1 MSLGLV
7 VVTGGGSGIGA
18 ATVAQL
24 RHADYDVLATGRRAD
39 SLQRVALETGCET
52 FAGDIAKMVD
62 NERLRERVEASP
74 TPLVGL
80 VNAAGVNYDG
90 TVGEAT
96 LEEWNETIAVNLTG
110 AFDVTRQLLPALRSN
125 AGSIVMVASVA
136 ADRAPNGAAAY
147 AVSKAGMAMLGYVLA
162 VEEGRGEHPVR
173 CNVVNP
179 GWTRTEMA
187 DREMGTFAAATGQ
200 DVESAYRELSRLVP
214 LGRPAL
220 AAEVAQVIVWLLGA
234 DASYVNGATLSVDGG
249 HRLVDAGTVP
259 FDFTVQPRST
269 VEPT

>member
-1 MSLGLV
+1 MPHGLV

-24 RHADYDVLATGRRAD
+24 RRADYEVLATGRRAE
-39 SLQRVALETGCET
+39 SLEGVATRTGCST
-52 FAGDIAKMVD
+52 FAGDISKFID
-62 NERLRERVEASP
+62 NERLREVVESAS

-90 TVGEAT
+90 TVAQAT
-96 LEEWNETIAVNLTG
+96 LEEWNQTMAVNVTG
-110 AFDVTRQLLPALRSN
+110 TFDVTRQLLPALRSN

-136 ADRAPNGAAAY
+136 AERAPNGAAAY

-162 VEEGRGEHPVR
+162 VEEGRGERPVR

-187 DREMGTFAAATGQ
+187 EREMAAFAAATDG
-200 DVESAYRELSRLVP
+200 DVESAYVELSRLVP
-214 LGRPAL
+214 LGRPAH
-220 AAEVAQVIVWLLGA
+220 ADEIAQVIVWLLGPG
-234 DASYVNGATLSVDGG
+234 ASYVNGATVSVDGG

-259 FDFTVQPRST
+259 FDFTVEPRT
-269 VEPT
+269 NL

>member
-1 MSLGLV
+1 LSHGLV

-18 ATVAQL
+18 AVVAQL
-24 RHADYDVLATGRRAD
+24 RAEGYDVLATGRRAE
-39 SLQRVALETGCET
+39 SLKDVATATGCAT
-52 FAGDIAKMVD
+52 FVGDVAKIID
-62 NERLRERVEASP
+62 NERLREVVEASIS
-74 TPLVGL
+74 PLVGL

-96 LEEWNETIAVNLTG
+96 LEEWNQTMAVNLTG
-110 AFDVTRQLLPALRSN
+110 TFDVTRQLLPSLRKN

-162 VEEGRGEHPVR
+162 VEEGRGDRPVR

-187 DREMGTFAAATGQ
+187 DREMAAFGAATGV
-200 DVESAYRELSRLVP
+200 DVESAYHQLSRLVP
-214 LGRPAL
+214 LGRPAH
-220 AAEVAQVIVWLLGA
+220 AAEVAQAIVWLLGPA
-234 DASYVNGATLSVDGG
+234 ASYVNGATVSVDGG

-259 FDFTVQPRST
+259 FDFV
-269 VEPT
+269 VEPRATQ

>member
-1 MSLGLV
+1 M
-7 VVTGGGSGIGA
+7 TGGGSGIGA

-24 RHADYDVLATGRRAD
+24 RRADYDVLATGRRGD
-39 SLQRVALETGCET
+39 SLKAVATETGCAT
-52 FAGDIAKMVD
+52 FIGDVAKTID
-62 NERLRERVEASP
+62 NERLREELEASP
-74 TPLVGL
+74 APLVGL
-80 VNAAGVNYDG
+80 VNAAGVNYQS

-96 LEEWNETIAVNLTG
+96 LEEWNQTIAVNLTG
-110 AFDVTRQLLPALRSN
+110 TFDVTRQLLPALRENS
-125 AGSIVMVASVA
+125 GSIVMVASVA
-136 ADRAPNGAAAY
+136 ADRAPSGAAAY

-162 VEEGRGEHPVR
+162 VEEGRGERPVR

-187 DREMGTFAAATGQ
+187 DREMGAFADANGV

-220 AAEVAQVIVWLLGA
+220 ANEVAQVIVWLLGPL
-234 DASYVNGATLSVDGG
+234 ASYVNGATVSVDGG

-259 FDFTVQPRST
+259 FDFTIAPRT
-269 VEPT
+269 IL

>member
-1 MSLGLV
+1 LSKGLV

-24 RHADYDVLATGRRAD
+24 RAGDYDVLATGRRNN
-39 SLQRVALETGCET
+39 ALKSAAAATGCST
-52 FAGDIAKMVD
+52 FVGDVAKIVD
-62 NERLRERVEASP
+62 NERLREVVEQSA

-80 VNAAGVNYDG
+80 VNAAGVNYQG

-96 LEEWNETIAVNLTG
+96 LEEWNQTMAVNLTG
-110 AFDVTRQLLPALRSN
+110 AFDVTRQLLPALREN

-162 VEEGRGEHPVR
+162 VEEGRGERPVR

-187 DREMGTFAAATGQ
+187 DREMGAFGAANGV
-200 DVESAYRELSRLVP
+200 DVDAAYREMSRLVP

-220 AAEVAQVIVWLLGA
+220 ADEVAQVIAWLLGPT
-234 DASYVNGATLSVDGG
+234 ASYVNGATVSVDGG

-259 FDFTVQPRST
+259 FDFNIRPRT
-269 VEPT
+269 LP

>member
-18 ATVAQL
+18 ATVARL
-24 RHADYDVLATGRRAD
+24 RADGYDVLATGRR
-39 SLQRVALETGCET
+39 SEVLNQVASATGCTT
-52 FAGDIAKMVD
+52 FVGDVANVAD
-62 NERLRERVEASP
+62 NDRLRDVVEQLG

-80 VNAAGVNYDG
+80 VNAAGVNIDG
-90 TVGEAT
+90 TVGEVT
-96 LEEWNETIAVNLTG
+96 LGEWNQTIAVNLTG
-110 AFDVTRQLLPALRSN
+110 AFDVTRQLLPALREN

-136 ADRAPNGAAAY
+136 ADRAPRGAAAY

-162 VEEGRGEHPVR
+162 VEEGRGERPVR

-187 DREMGTFAAATGQ
+187 DREMAAFATGFGG
-200 DVESAYRELSRLVP
+200 DVDAAYDEVSSLVP

-220 AAEVAQVIVWLLGA
+220 ASEVAQVIAWLLGPS
-234 DASYVNGATLSVDGG
+234 ASYVNGATLSVDGG
-249 HRLVDAGTVP
+249 HRHVDAGTVP
-259 FDFTVQPRST
+259 FDFTVRPRHSS
-269 VEPT
+269 

>member
-1 MSLGLV
+1 LSDGLV

-24 RHADYDVLATGRRAD
+24 RDVGYEVLATGRRAE
-39 SLQRVALETGCET
+39 ALMGVSAATGCAT
-52 FAGDIAKMVD
+52 FAGDVAKMID
-62 NERLRERVEASP
+62 NERLRERVASFDA
-74 TPLVGL
+74 PLVGL
-80 VNAAGVNYDG
+80 VNAAGVNYEG

-110 AFDVTRQLLPALRSN
+110 TFDVTRQLLPALRASG
-125 AGSIVMVASVA
+125 GSIVMVASVA
-136 ADRAPNGAAAY
+136 ADRAPSGAAAY

-162 VEEGRGEHPVR
+162 VEEGRGGRPVR

-187 DREMGTFAAATGQ
+187 DREMRAFGAATGG

-220 AAEVAQVIVWLLGA
+220 AHEVAQVIVWLLGPL
-234 DASYVNGATLSVDGG
+234 ASYVNGATVSVDGG

-259 FDFTVQPRST
+259 FDFTVTPR
-269 VEPT
+269 EAP

>member
-1 MSLGLV
+1 LSLGLI

-24 RHADYDVLATGRRAD
+24 CRADYSVLATGRRDGA
-39 SLQRVALETGCET
+39 LKGVAEETGCET
-52 FAGDIAKMVD
+52 FVGDVAKIID
-62 NERLRERVEASP
+62 NQRLREKVESSSV
-74 TPLVGL
+74 PLVGL
-80 VNAAGVNYDG
+80 VNAAGVNSQG

-96 LEEWNETIAVNLTG
+96 LEEWNQTIAVNLTG
-110 AFDVTRQLLPALRSN
+110 AFDVTRQLLPALRRSG
-125 AGSIVMVASVA
+125 GSIVMVASVA
-136 ADRAPNGAAAY
+136 AERAPNGAAAY

-187 DREMGTFAAATGQ
+187 DGEMTAFGAAHGF
-200 DVESAYRELSRLVP
+200 DVESAYGELSRLVP
-214 LGRPAL
+214 LGRPAHVN
-220 AAEVAQVIVWLLGA
+220 EVAQVIVWLLGPG
-234 DASYVNGATLSVDGG
+234 ASYVNGATVSVDGG

-259 FDFTVQPRST
+259 FDFL
-269 VEPT
+269 VEPRTGP

>member
-1 MSLGLV
+1 LSRGLV

-24 RHADYDVLATGRRAD
+24 CTDGYEVLATGRRAE
-39 SLQRVALETGCET
+39 SLKGVAAATGCAT
-52 FAGDIAKMVD
+52 FVGDVAKIID
-62 NERLRERVEASP
+62 NERLRETVESSP

-96 LEEWNETIAVNLTG
+96 LEEWNQTIAVNLTG
-110 AFDVTRQLLPALRSN
+110 TFDVTRQLLPSLRAN

-136 ADRAPNGAAAY
+136 AERAPNGAAAY

-187 DREMGTFAAATGQ
+187 DREMAAFGATTGV
-200 DVESAYRELSRLVP
+200 DVDAAYQELSRLVP

-220 AAEVAQVIVWLLGA
+220 ADEVAQVIVWLLGPG
-234 DASYVNGATLSVDGG
+234 ASYVNGATVSVDGG

-259 FDFTVQPRST
+259 FDFSVAPRAT
-269 VEPT
+269 P

>member
-1 MSLGLV
+1 VSLGLV

-24 RHADYDVLATGRRAD
+24 RRAGYEVLATGRRGD
-39 SLQRVALETGCET
+39 SLQVVADETGCET
-52 FAGDIAKMVD
+52 FVGDVAKTID
-62 NERLRERVEASP
+62 NERLRERVESFA

-80 VNAAGVNYDG
+80 VNSAGVNYPG
-90 TVGEAT
+90 AVGEAT

-110 AFDVTRQLLPALRSN
+110 PFDVTRQLLPALRRSG
-125 AGSIVMVASVA
+125 GSIVMVASVA
-136 ADRAPNGAAAY
+136 ADRTPNGAAAY

-187 DREMGTFAAATGQ
+187 DREMAAFGAVNGMG
-200 DVESAYRELSRLVP
+200 VESAYRELSRLVP

-220 AAEVAQVIVWLLGA
+220 ADEVAQVIVWLLGA
-234 DASYVNGATLSVDGG
+234 GASYVNGATLSVDGG
-249 HRLVDAGTVP
+249 HRLIDAGTVP
-259 FDFTVQPRST
+259 FDFS
-269 VEPT
+269 VEPRTTH

>member
-1 MSLGLV
+1 LPQGLV
-7 VVTGGGSGIGA
+7 GVTGGGSGIGA

-24 RHADYDVLATGRRAD
+24 RRAEYEVLATGRRSE
-39 SLQRVALETGCET
+39 SLKGVAAATGCET
-52 FAGDIAKMVD
+52 FVGDVARVVD
-62 NERLRERVEASP
+62 NERLRERVERSSV
-74 TPLVGL
+74 PLVGL
-80 VNAAGVNYDG
+80 VNAAGVNYVG

-96 LEEWNETIAVNLTG
+96 IEEWNQTIAVNLTG
-110 AFDVTRQLLPALRSN
+110 AFDVTRQLLPALRS
-125 AGSIVMVASVA
+125 GSGAIVMVASVA
-136 ADRAPNGAAAY
+136 ADRAPSGAAAY

-187 DREMGTFAAATGQ
+187 DRDMGAFAAANGL

-220 AAEVAQVIVWLLGA
+220 AEEIAPVIVWLLGPA
-234 DASYVNGATLSVDGG
+234 ASYVNGATMSVDGG

-259 FDFTVQPRST
+259 FDFTVEPRAT
-269 VEPT
+269 L

>member
-1 MSLGLV
+1 LPHGLV

-24 RHADYDVLATGRRAD
+24 RRADYDVLATGRRAE
-39 SLQRVALETGCET
+39 SLKGVAAETGCAT
-52 FAGDIAKMVD
+52 FVGDIAKMID
-62 NERLRERVEASP
+62 NERLRGVVESS
-74 TPLVGL
+74 TVPLLGL

-96 LEEWNETIAVNLTG
+96 LEEWNRTMAVNLTG
-110 AFDVTRQLLPALRSN
+110 AFDVTRQLLPSLRAN

-162 VEEGRGEHPVR
+162 VEEGRGERPVR

-187 DREMGTFAAATGQ
+187 DREMASFAAATGV
-200 DVESAYRELSRLVP
+200 DVETAYDQLSRLVP

-220 AAEVAQVIVWLLGA
+220 ADEVAQVIVWLLGPG
-234 DASYVNGATLSVDGG
+234 ASYVNGATVSVDGG

-259 FDFTVQPRST
+259 FDFTVEPRSL
-269 VEPT
+269 

>member
-1 MSLGLV
+1 MPHGLV

-24 RHADYDVLATGRRAD
+24 RRADYDVLATGRRAE
-39 SLQRVALETGCET
+39 SLKGVAAETGCAT
-52 FAGDIAKMVD
+52 FVGDIAKMID
-62 NERLRERVEASP
+62 NERLREVVESS
-74 TPLVGL
+74 TVPLLGL

-96 LEEWNETIAVNLTG
+96 LEEWNRTMAVNLTG
-110 AFDVTRQLLPALRSN
+110 AFDVTRQLLPSLRAN

-162 VEEGRGEHPVR
+162 VEEGRGERPVR

-187 DREMGTFAAATGQ
+187 DREMASFAAATGV
-200 DVESAYRELSRLVP
+200 DVETAYDQLSRLVP

-220 AAEVAQVIVWLLGA
+220 ADEVAQVIVWLLGPGA
-234 DASYVNGATLSVDGG
+234 GYVNGATVSVDGG

-259 FDFTVQPRST
+259 FDFTVEPRSL
-269 VEPT
+269 

>member
-1 MSLGLV
+1 MSRGLV

-24 RHADYDVLATGRRAD
+24 RRADYDVVATGRRVD
-39 SLQRVALETGCET
+39 ALKTVSEQTGCAT
-52 FAGDIAKMVD
+52 FVGDVAKIVD
-62 NERLRERVEASP
+62 NERLREVVESAAA
-74 TPLVGL
+74 PLVGL
-80 VNAAGVNYDG
+80 VNAAGVNYEG

-96 LEEWNETIAVNLTG
+96 LEEWNHTLAVNLTG
-110 AFDVTRQLLPALRSN
+110 AFDVTRQLLPALREN

-136 ADRAPNGAAAY
+136 ADRAPSGAAAY

-187 DREMGTFAAATGQ
+187 DREMTAFAAMNGL
-200 DVESAYRELSRLVP
+200 DVESAYREMSRLVP
-214 LGRPAL
+214 LGRPAH
-220 AAEVAQVIVWLLGA
+220 ADEVAQVVLWLLGSA
-234 DASYVNGATLSVDGG
+234 ASYVNGATVSVDGG

-259 FDFTVQPRST
+259 FEFT
-269 VEPT
+269 VEPRTN

>member
-1 MSLGLV
+1 MSQGLV

-24 RHADYDVLATGRRAD
+24 RRADYEVLATGRRSE
-39 SLQRVALETGCET
+39 SLKSVAAESGCET
-52 FAGDIAKMVD
+52 FVGDIAKVVD
-62 NERLRERVEASP
+62 NERLREKVESSLV
-74 TPLVGL
+74 PLVGL

-96 LEEWNETIAVNLTG
+96 LEEWNQTLAVNLTG
-110 AFDVTRQLLPALRSN
+110 TFDVTRQLLPALRRSS
-125 AGSIVMVASVA
+125 GSIVMVASVA
-136 ADRAPNGAAAY
+136 AARVPNGAAAY

-187 DREMGTFAAATGQ
+187 DREMGAFGAATGL
-200 DVESAYRELSRLVP
+200 DVESAYREVSRLVP

-220 AAEVAQVIVWLLGA
+220 AQEIAQVIVWLLGPA
-234 DASYVNGATLSVDGG
+234 ASYVNGATVSVDGG

-259 FDFTVQPRST
+259 FDFTVEPRAT
-269 VEPT
+269 R